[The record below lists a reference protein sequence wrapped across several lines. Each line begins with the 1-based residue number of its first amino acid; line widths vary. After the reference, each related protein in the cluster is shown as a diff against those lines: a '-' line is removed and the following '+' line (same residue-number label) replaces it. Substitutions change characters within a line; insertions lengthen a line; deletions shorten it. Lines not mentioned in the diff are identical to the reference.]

1 MKKNPNCTGNPQLL
15 FKYNLKMKLSI
26 LLIWA
31 SFFTLQANTTYSQ
44 GTKITLTL
52 NNVSVEQILDKIESS
67 TKFKF
72 FYQVE
77 DVDLKRIVS
86 LKATN
91 EKIEVVLEKLLKKT
105 RTSFKIDDQDIYLIK
120 RTETITNVIKQ
131 TPAKQQD
138 GRISGKIVDS
148 HGESLPNASI
158 RIIETGQ
165 SLQTDIDGSYT
176 ISLKAGTY
184 TIEVSYISFVTQ
196 RITEVE
202 VVEGKN
208 TSLNISL
215 KLDTKGLEE
224 VVVTSGYKK
233 ATAAGLLARQ
243 KNASEISN
251 GISAEQI
258 ARTPDK
264 NIGESLKRVSG
275 VSTVDNKFVIVRGI
289 GERYNSA
296 TLDGVILPSTE
307 VQQRNFSFDLIP
319 SNLVDNVVVSK
330 TVTPD
335 MNASFG
341 GGLIQINTKDI
352 PNENFMSFSAGAS
365 YNDQTTGKDFLS
377 HKRGKYDY
385 LGFDDSRR
393 DFPKDL
399 VHTDRTSAP
408 NDGLSDAE
416 YQSLL
421 DGQSKKF
428 KNDNFTV
435 HKYTAAP
442 SQNYQFSIGRLYA
455 LDTVSQNKVG
465 FTGSVSYRNSQ
476 QINLFD
482 QQRRSDWEYTSNNQG
497 ATYGFNTTLGAL
509 LNVGLQLGKNRFSL
523 RNTYTH
529 MYDNTFVR
537 TIGYDN
543 NNGPSDIKDGLPPN
557 RIQEVDNPTFTDLL
571 QNKLSG
577 QHQLGKIK
585 LEWNLARTGIDRKEK
600 DISIATSR
608 PVLVGN
614 DYQYF
619 YYTSQQS
626 EARINPTSRQNYQ
639 NAENHYSWSIDAST
653 PFTIG
658 SIRNS
663 VKTGYFGIT
672 KKATFDWQ
680 IAALV
685 NSPTID
691 PALRYIP
698 ISEMINPE
706 NFGANGYNYFVNTF
720 YLDSYEGKSKS
731 QAAYLMFDT
740 RIMDKLRLVYGIRA
754 EYFKYTEVK
763 NGLNDKASTKFTLPE
778 DKAWQWLPSANLTYS
793 PTEQINI
800 RAAVSSSVVRPE
812 LMDNSQFFRYNPYL
826 GANFGNYG
834 LTSTRINSYDFKAEW
849 FPGVGE
855 IISAGA
861 FYKKFE
867 KPIEL
872 SFLVTNGNISYNL
885 MNSDNAKLYGVE
897 FEIRKNFGMFL
908 DNDILNNLTAY
919 GNLTLQKSTVTAT
932 YSIQDPNDIN
942 STILA
947 PVKQDRSM
955 YGQSPYLINA
965 GLQYTGDQLGINV
978 MYNKSGQKTYIVSS
992 YIDQIEYEMPRSQVD
1007 IQIGYKFFKKTLEVK
1022 VNGGN
1027 LFNKASTFF
1036 INNASYEPN
1045 PNQVVDNDP
1054 SDASILKPGFSNKY
1068 EDGDQLRYSQ
1078 KFGRTYSTSITY
1090 NF

>member
-1 MKKNPNCTGNPQLL
+1 MKKNPNWTTNPQVL
-15 FKYNLKMKLSI
+15 FKSNLKMKLSI
-26 LLIWA
+26 LFIWV
-31 SFFTLQANTTYSQ
+31 SFFTMQANTYGQRTN
-44 GTKITLTL
+44 INLTVH
-52 NNVSVEQILDKIESS
+52 NVSVEQIIDKIESS
-67 TKFKF
+67 TPFKF

-77 DVDLKRIVS
+77 NVDLKRIVS
-86 LKATN
+86 LNAAN
-91 EKIEVVLEKLLKKT
+91 EKIEVVLEQLFKKT
-105 RTSFKIDDQDIYLIK
+105 RTNFKIDDHDIYLSK
-120 RTETITNVIKQ
+120 KAESVSNVIK
-131 TPAKQQD
+131 PAQPQQD
-138 GRISGKIVDS
+138 GRISGKITDD
-148 HGESLPNASI
+148 HGESLPNASV

-165 SLQTDIDGSYT
+165 SFQTDINGAYT
-176 ISLKAGTY
+176 IALKPGTY
-184 TIEVSYISFVTQ
+184 TVEVSYISFITQ

-202 VVEGKN
+202 VIGGKS
-208 TSLNISL
+208 TALNIAL
-215 KLDTKGLEE
+215 KIDNKDLKE

-233 ATAAGLLARQ
+233 ASTSGLLARQ

-264 NIGESLKRVSG
+264 NIGESLKRISG
-275 VSTVDNKFVIVRGI
+275 VSTVDNKFVVVRGI

-296 TLDGVILPSTE
+296 MLDGVILPSTE

-352 PNENFMSFSAGAS
+352 PNENFMSFSAGTS
-365 YNDQTTGKDFLS
+365 YNDQTTGEDFLS

-385 LGFDDSRR
+385 LGFDDGRR
-393 DFPKDL
+393 DFPDNL
-399 VHTDRTSAP
+399 VHTDRTKAP
-408 NDGLSDAE
+408 VNNLSDAD
-416 YQSLL
+416 YQALI
-421 DGQSKKF
+421 DGQSKRF
-428 KNDNFTV
+428 TNDNFTV
-435 HKYTAAP
+435 HKYTATP
-442 SQNYQFSIGRLYA
+442 SQNYQFSMGRLYA
-455 LDTVSQNKVG
+455 LDTVSQNKLG
-465 FTGSVSYRNSQ
+465 FTGSVSYRNTQ
-476 QINLFD
+476 QINRFD

-529 MYDNTFVR
+529 LYDNTLIR

-543 NNGPSDIKDGLPPN
+543 NNGSEDIKNGLPPN
-557 RIQEVDNPTFTDLL
+557 RIQEVDDPTFTNLI

-577 QHQLGKIK
+577 QHQLGKVK
-585 LEWNLARTGIDRKEK
+585 LEWNLSRTGIDRKEK

-619 YYTSQQS
+619 YITSQES
-626 EARINPTSRQNYQ
+626 EARITPTSRQNYQ
-639 NAENHYSWSIDAST
+639 NTENHYSWNIDASI
-653 PFTIG
+653 PFSVG

-663 VKTGYFGIT
+663 LKTGYFGIR

-680 IAALV
+680 IASLV
-685 NSPTID
+685 NSTNID
-691 PALRYIP
+691 PALQYIP

-706 NFGANGYNYFVNTF
+706 NFGANGYNYFVHTF

-731 QAAYLMFDT
+731 HAAYVMLDT
-740 RIMDKLRLVYGIRA
+740 KIMDKLRLVYGLRA

-763 NGLNDKASTKFTLPE
+763 NGYNDKISTSFTLPP
-778 DKAWQWLPSANLTYS
+778 DKEWQWLPSANLTYS

-849 FPGVGE
+849 FPGLGE
-855 IISAGA
+855 ILSAGA

-885 MNSDNAKLYGVE
+885 QNSDNAKVYGLE
-897 FEIRKNFGMFL
+897 FELRKNMGMFL
-908 DNDILNNLTAY
+908 DNDIFKNLTAY

-932 YSIQDPNDIN
+932 YPIQDPNDLN
-942 STILA
+942 SNVLV

-965 GLQYTGDQLGINV
+965 GIQYTADKLGINV

-992 YIDQIEYEMPRSQVD
+992 LINQIEYEMPRSQVD
-1007 IQIGYKFFKKTLEVK
+1007 IQIGYKFLKKTLEVK

-1027 LFNKASTFF
+1027 LFNTASTFF

-1045 PNQVVDNDP
+1045 PNQVVDADP
-1054 SDASILKPGFSNKY
+1054 SDAWILKPGFSNKY
-1068 EDGDQLRYSQ
+1068 DEGDQLRYRQ

>member
-1 MKKNPNCTGNPQLL
+1 MKKNPNCTGSAQLL

-26 LLIWA
+26 LLIWVG
-31 SFFTLQANTTYSQ
+31 FFTLQANTIYGQRDNIT
-44 GTKITLTL
+44 ITLQNVTL
-52 NNVSVEQILDKIESS
+52 EDILDKIESS

-86 LKATN
+86 LNASN
-91 EKIEVVLEKLLKKT
+91 EKIEVVLGQLFKKT
-105 RTSFKIDDQDIYLIK
+105 RTNFKIDKQDIYLIK
-120 RTETITNVIKQ
+120 KTETVTNVIKQ
-131 TPAKQQD
+131 TQAQQQD
-138 GRISGKIVDS
+138 GRVSGKIIDD
-148 HGESLPNASI
+148 HGESLPNASV

-176 ISLKAGTY
+176 ISLKRGIY

-196 RITEVE
+196 RITDVE
-202 VVEGKN
+202 VIDGKN
-208 TSLNISL
+208 TFLNISL
-215 KLDTKGLEE
+215 KLDTKGLKE

-233 ATAAGLLARQ
+233 ASAAGLLAKQ

-264 NIGESLKRVSG
+264 NIGESLKRISG
-275 VSTVDNKFVIVRGI
+275 ISTVDNKFVVVRGI

-296 TLDGVILPSTE
+296 MLDGVILPSTE

-352 PNENFMSFSAGAS
+352 PNENFTSFSVGAS

-385 LGFDDSRR
+385 LGFDDGRR
-393 DFPKDL
+393 DFPTGL
-399 VHTDRTSAP
+399 VHTDRTAIP
-408 NDGLSDAE
+408 NNGLSDTE

-428 KNDNFTV
+428 KNDNFSV
-435 HKYTAAP
+435 YKYTAAP
-442 SQNYQFSIGRLYA
+442 SQNYQFSLGRLFV
-455 LDTVSQNKVG
+455 LDTVSQNKLG
-465 FTGSVSYRNSQ
+465 FTGSVSYRNTQ
-476 QINLFD
+476 QTNLFD

-497 ATYGFNTTLGAL
+497 ASYSFNTTIGAL
-509 LNVGLQLGKNRFSL
+509 LNIGLQLGKNRFSL

-529 MYDNTFVR
+529 LYDNTLIR
-537 TIGYDN
+537 TVGYN
-543 NNGPSDIKDGLPPN
+543 NSDGPNDIKEGLPPN
-557 RIQEVDNPTFTDLL
+557 RIQEVDDPTFTNLL

-600 DISIATSR
+600 DISIGTQR

-619 YYTSQQS
+619 YITSQQS
-626 EARINPTSRQNYQ
+626 EARITPTSRQNYQ
-639 NAENHYSWSIDAST
+639 NAENHYSWNVDATLPFSI
-653 PFTIG
+653 G
-658 SIRNS
+658 NVHNS
-663 VKTGYFGIT
+663 LKTGYFGIT

-706 NFGANGYNYFVNTF
+706 NFGVNGYNYFVNTF

-731 QAAYLMFDT
+731 HAAYLMLDT

-763 NGLNDKASTKFTLPE
+763 NGYNDKVSSKFTLPD
-778 DKAWQWLPSANLTYS
+778 DKDWQWLPSANLTYS

-800 RAAVSSSVVRPE
+800 RAAFSSSVVRPE

-826 GANFGNYG
+826 GANFGNNG
-834 LTSTRINSYDFKAEW
+834 LTSTRIDSYDFKTEW
-849 FPGVGE
+849 FPGAGE

-861 FYKKFE
+861 FYKKFD
-867 KPIEL
+867 KPAEL
-872 SFLVTNGNISYNL
+872 SFILTNGNISYNL
-885 MNSDNAKLYGVE
+885 RNSDNAKVYGLE
-897 FEIRKNFGMFL
+897 FELRKNLGMFL
-908 DNDILNNLTAY
+908 DNEIFNNLMAY

-932 YSIQDPNDIN
+932 YPIQDPNDIN
-942 STILA
+942 SNVLV
-947 PVKQDRSM
+947 PVRQDRSM
-955 YGQSPYLINA
+955 YGQAPYLINA
-965 GLQYTGDQLGINV
+965 GIQYNGDKLGINV

-992 YIDQIEYEMPRSQVD
+992 YIDQIEYEMPRAQVD
-1007 IQIGYKFFKKTLEVK
+1007 IQLGYKFLNKTLEVK

-1027 LFNKASTFF
+1027 LFNTASTFF
-1036 INNASYEPN
+1036 INNASYQPN
-1045 PNQVVDNDP
+1045 PNQVIDTDP
-1054 SDASILKPGFSNKY
+1054 SDAVILKPGFSNKY
-1068 EDGDQLRYSQ
+1068 EEGDQLRFRQ